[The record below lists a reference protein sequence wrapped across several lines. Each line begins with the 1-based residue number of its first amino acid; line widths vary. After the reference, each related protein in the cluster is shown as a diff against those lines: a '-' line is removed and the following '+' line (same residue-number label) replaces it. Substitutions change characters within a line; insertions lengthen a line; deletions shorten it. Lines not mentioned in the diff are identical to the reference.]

1 MNRQNNINNEDSLA
15 FILDGEIYFEGFI
28 DSNSDFDPDNFGGV
42 ILSNADENEQ
52 NKQDEQN
59 DNDNTGTAEPLL
71 LVK

>member
-1 MNRQNNINNEDSLA
+1 MEK
-15 FILDGEIYFEGFI
+15 FIFEGFI

-42 ILSNADENEQ
+42 ILSNNDENKQ